1 MFEFTENDLNYN
13 KHRQLSPNQKQ
24 WLNSMAGY
32 SRKYSWRTAIF
43 MTVFTIFGLCLIF
56 AMFLANE
63 RSRLALFSSPIN
75 LVILIAVIPLVMMI
89 LGLAIFV
96 NYRNATKLENAVVSS
111 ASGLVRFDT
120 SYSSESGMTSY
131 YVFVGDKRFTFG
143 DDMKTVFKEGERYNF
158 YYCKAGIYEMV
169 MSYEKMNVM

>member
-131 YVFVGDKRFTFG
+131 YVFVGDKRFTFD

>member
-1 MFEFTENDLNYN
+1 MFEFTANDLNYN

-43 MTVFTIFGLCLIF
+43 MTLFTIFGLCVIF

-63 RSRLALFSSPIN
+63 RSRAALFASPIN
-75 LVILIAVIPLVMMI
+75 LVILIAVIPLVMLI

-111 ASGLVRFDT
+111 ASGPIRFDS
-120 SYSSESGMTSY
+120 SYSGESGMTSY

-143 DDMKTVFKEGERYNF
+143 DDMNNIFQGGEKYNF

-169 MSYEKMNVM
+169 MSYEKLTT

>member
-1 MFEFTENDLNYN
+1 MFEFTDNDLNYN

-43 MTVFTIFGLCLIF
+43 MTLFTIFGLCLIVGI
-56 AMFLANE
+56 FLANE
-63 RSRLALFSSPIN
+63 RSRAALFSNPIN
-75 LVILIAVIPLVMMI
+75 LVILIAVIPLVMVI
-89 LGLAIFV
+89 LGVAIFV

-111 ASGLVRFDT
+111 ASGPIRFDS

-143 DDMKTVFKEGERYNF
+143 DDTSNVFQERERYNF

-169 MSYEKMNVM
+169 MSYEKMSS

>member
-43 MTVFTIFGLCLIF
+43 MTVFTILGLCVILT
-56 AMFLANE
+56 MFLLNE
-63 RSRLALFSSPIN
+63 RARIALFSSPIN
-75 LVILIAVIPLVMMI
+75 LIILIAIVPLVLII
-89 LGLAIFV
+89 LALAIFF
-96 NYRNATKLENAVVSS
+96 NYRNANKLENAIVSS
-111 ASGLVRFDT
+111 ASGTIRFD
-120 SYSSESGMTSY
+120 SSFSSNSGITSY

-143 DDMKTVFKEGERYNF
+143 DDMSTIFQHGETYSLF
-158 YYCKAGIYEMV
+158 YCKAGIYELV
-169 MSYEKMNVM
+169 LSYEHL

>member
-1 MFEFTENDLNYN
+1 MFEFTNNDLSYN

-43 MTVFTIFGLCLIF
+43 MTVFTIFGLCLIL

-63 RSRLALFSSPIN
+63 RSRAALFSSPIN
-75 LVILIAVIPLVMMI
+75 LLILVAVIPLVMII

-96 NYRNATKLENAVVSS
+96 NYRNANKLENANVSS
-111 ASGLVRFDT
+111 ASGPIRFDS

-143 DDMKTVFKEGERYNF
+143 DDMNGTFKEGEKYNF
-158 YYCKAGIYEMV
+158 YYVKAGIYEMV
-169 MSYEKMNVM
+169 LSYEKM